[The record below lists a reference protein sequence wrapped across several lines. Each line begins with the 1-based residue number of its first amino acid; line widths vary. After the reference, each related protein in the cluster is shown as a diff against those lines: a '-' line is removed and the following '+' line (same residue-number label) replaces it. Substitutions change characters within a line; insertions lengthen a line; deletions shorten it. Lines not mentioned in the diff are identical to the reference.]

1 MSAEGAKRI
10 ARARPAPSAKAAKA
24 SQAVEAELGR
34 KFRRPALL
42 QEALTHSSAGEGNK
56 AARINNERQEFL
68 GDRVLGLVVAE
79 RLYKDFA
86 QEGESGLAPRLNALV
101 NRSACARAARRA
113 NLGASLIV
121 SRSEEAGGG
130 RDKETIL
137 ADACEAVIAALYLD
151 GGLKAAREFI
161 EKYWADEF
169 DAVAE
174 VPQDAKTVLQ
184 EWAAATKRGSPRYV
198 VLERSGPDH
207 APRFKVEASVNG
219 EPPAQGEGGSK
230 REAERAAAFALLAA
244 AGVHV

>member
-1 MSAEGAKRI
+1 MKTSAKTSAK
-10 ARARPAPSAKAAKA
+10 AARPALSAKAAKA
-24 SQAVEAELGR
+24 HQAVEAELGR

-42 QEALTHSSAGEGNK
+42 QEALTHSSAGEGRS
-56 AARINNERQEFL
+56 ARINNERQEFL

-79 RLYKDFA
+79 RLYRDFPN
-86 QEGESGLAPRLNALV
+86 EGESGLAPRLNALV

-113 NLGASLIV
+113 NLGAALIV

-169 DAVAE
+169 ESVAE
-174 VPQDAKTVLQ
+174 VPQDAKTALQ
-184 EWAAATKRGSPRYV
+184 EWAAASKRGSPRYTV
-198 VLERSGPDH
+198 TERSGPDH
-207 APRFKVEASVNG
+207 APRFTVEASVQG
-219 EPPAQGEGGSK
+219 YPPSQGEGGSK
-230 REAERAAAFALLAA
+230 REAERAAAAALLAA
-244 AGVHV
+244 AGVNV

>member
-1 MSAEGAKRI
+1 MSGATAAGAA
-10 ARARPAPSAKAAKA
+10 ARAKAKAANR
-24 SQAVEAELGR
+24 AVARTQQVEEELGR

-42 QEALTHSSAGEGNK
+42 QEALTHSSAGEGRN
-56 AARINNERQEFL
+56 ARLNNERQEFL

-79 RLYKDFA
+79 RLYRAFPTV
-86 QEGESGLAPRLNALV
+86 GESGLAPRLNALV
-101 NRSACARAARRA
+101 NRAACARAARRA
-113 NLGASLIV
+113 NLGAALIV

-161 EKYWADEF
+161 EKYWAEEF

-184 EWAAATKRGSPRYV
+184 EWAAAGKRGSPRYNV
-198 VLERSGPDH
+198 IERSGPDH
-207 APRFKVEASVNG
+207 APRFTVEASVSG
-219 EPPAQGEGGSK
+219 YPAARGEGGSK
-230 REAERAAAFALLAA
+230 REAERAAAAALLAA
-244 AGVHV
+244 AGVNV